1 MESRYVAYFRV
12 STTRQGESGLGLE
25 AQRRAVADFLGG
37 DGGAVVGEFE
47 EIESG
52 KRSDRPELAKAVAL
66 CRMTGARLLIAR
78 LDRLSRD
85 AHFLL
90 GLEKA
95 GVEFIAADMPF
106 ANRLTVGILA
116 LVAQEEREA
125 ISRRT
130 RAALASVKARIHAD
144 GQYAARSGRVLTRLG
159 NPNPPRTSAGSAAGV
174 AAFQANADAF
184 AARVA
189 PTAKALLAAE
199 GSLNRVA
206 SRLNEMG
213 VKTARGGVWTAKAVS
228 RVLERQ
234 PLAA

>member
-1 MESRYVAYFRV
+1 MTGRYVAYFRV

-25 AQRRAVADFLGG
+25 AQRRAVSDFLSG
-37 DGGAVVGEFE
+37 DTGAVVGEFE
-47 EIESG
+47 EVESG

-95 GVEFIAADMPF
+95 GVEFTAADMPF

-130 RAALASVKARIHAD
+130 KAALASVKARIEVD
-144 GQYAARSGRVLTRLG
+144 GAYTSRAGRVLTRLG
-159 NPNPPRTSAGSAAGV
+159 NPNMPKTAAGSAAGV
-174 AAFQANADAF
+174 ATFQANADAF

-206 SRLNEMG
+206 ARLNEMHVTG
-213 VKTARGGVWTAKAVS
+213 ARGGVWTAKAVS
-228 RVLERQ
+228 RVLDRV
-234 PLAA
+234 AAT